1 MNRSLQT
8 FHSFHKVQYNY
19 FIVELETDHLD
30 FCSPLLSVFFSHK
43 LIRVDV
49 VPTFKSNQLTHFKIS
64 VVLLKITEPFFKIN
78 LYAPSVS
85 LKRLL
90 HNPILHYANSS
101 WIKEIMTKLV
111 LDCQ

>member
-43 LIRVDV
+43 LIGVDV
-49 VPTFKSNQLTHFKIS
+49 VQTFKSNQLTHFKIS
-64 VVLLKITEPFFKIN
+64 VVLLKITEPF
-78 LYAPSVS
+78 
-85 LKRLL
+85 LK
-90 HNPILHYANSS
+90 
-101 WIKEIMTKLV
+101 
-111 LDCQ
+111 